1 MLGGSLSCRR
11 SVGTTDAA
19 DVATCCEVAAP
30 AYSGY
35 TGKRMEPTTPHSGH
49 SALDPQSS
57 APGAEPARPGRLLTR
72 PASSVPRAAS
82 VQAAGVAAA
91 QAAPPVSVDIESL
104 VTEDDTPVDNMPS
117 EKQQRLLTEP
127 LYSSWAGPGGGRTF
141 LAAANV
147 GVFAEARNPAIVP
160 DVFLSLDVQVADNWW
175 DKRHRSYF
183 VWEFGKPPD
192 LVVEIVSN
200 REGNEVGS
208 KRFAYARMGVSYY
221 VIYDPF
227 HRVMREDVRVYRLR
241 DGSYERQESLRF
253 AELRLGLRLWEGAF
267 EGVWWSGWLRWTDEH
282 DVLIPT
288 GREQRQRADQ
298 EGQRADQEGQRAD
311 QEGQRADQEGQR
323 ADQEG
328 QRADQEGQRADQEG
342 QRADQEGQRADQE
355 GQRADQERH
364 RAEHAEYLLSEE
376 RRRAERL
383 AALLRRSGIDPERG

>member
-1 MLGGSLSCRR
+1 
-11 SVGTTDAA
+11 
-19 DVATCCEVAAP
+19 
-30 AYSGY
+30 
-35 TGKRMEPTTPHSGH
+35 MEPTTPHSGH

-57 APGAEPARPGRLLTR
+57 APGAEAARPGRVLTR

-82 VQAAGVAAA
+82 VQAAGVTAAL
-91 QAAPPVSVDIESL
+91 AAPPVSVDIESL
-104 VTEDDTPVDNMPS
+104 VTEDDTPVDNLPS

-127 LYSSWAGPGGGRTF
+127 LYSSWAGPGAGRTF

-183 VWEFGKPPD
+183 VWEFGKPPE

-208 KRFAYARMGVSYY
+208 KRLAYARMGVGYY

-241 DGSYERQESLRF
+241 DGGYERQESLRF

-298 EGQRADQEGQRAD
+298 EGQRADQER
-311 QEGQRADQEGQR
+311 
-323 ADQEG
+323 
-328 QRADQEGQRADQEG
+328 
-342 QRADQEGQRADQE
+342 
-355 GQRADQERH
+355 QRADQERH
-364 RAEHAEYLLSEE
+364 RAEHAEHLLSEE

-383 AALLRRSGIDPERG
+383 AALLRRSGIDPERR

>member
-1 MLGGSLSCRR
+1 MRPPW
-11 SVGTTDAA
+11 AM
-19 DVATCCEVAAP
+19 CCEVAVP
-30 AYSGY
+30 ACSVY
-35 TGKRMEPTTPHSGH
+35 TGERMEPTTPHSGH

-57 APGAEPARPGRLLTR
+57 VPGAEPAQPAQPGRVLTR

-91 QAAPPVSVDIESL
+91 LSAPPVSADIESL

-127 LYSSWAGPGGGRTF
+127 LYSSWGGPGAGRTF

-208 KRFAYARMGVSYY
+208 KRLAYARMGVGYY
-221 VIYDPF
+221 VIYDPL
-227 HRVMREDVRVYRLR
+227 HQVMQEDLRIYRLR
-241 DGSYERQESLRF
+241 DGGYERQESPRF

-282 DVLIPT
+282 DVLIPM

-298 EGQRADQEGQRAD
+298 EGQRADQERQ
-311 QEGQRADQEGQR
+311 
-323 ADQEG
+323 
-328 QRADQEGQRADQEG
+328 
-342 QRADQEGQRADQE
+342 
-355 GQRADQERH
+355 
-364 RAEHAEYLLSEE
+364 RAEHAEHLLSEE